1 MVSPF
6 DSLASDYD
14 GWFEEEGKLVFAIEV
29 QAFRKILPSLPKPWL
44 EVGVGSGRF
53 AQALKIETG
62 IDPSIKILDIAK
74 NRGIDVFLGR
84 GEETPF
90 TDRSFGAVFLIVTLC
105 FVDSPL
111 EVLKEA
117 NRLLKRG
124 GKIALGIVLRES
136 PWGRFYQAKKDEGH
150 RFYKYATF
158 YSHDEVT
165 GFLEQAGFSIERVIS
180 TLFQEPGQVKHMES
194 PREGFISDAG
204 FTVILAGKNPESG
217 NE

>member
-1 MVSPF
+1 
-6 DSLASDYD
+6 
-14 GWFEEEGKLVFAIEV
+14 
-29 QAFRKILPSLPKPWL
+29 
-44 EVGVGSGRF
+44 
-53 AQALKIETG
+53 
-62 IDPSIKILDIAK
+62 
-74 NRGIDVFLGR
+74 
-84 GEETPF
+84 
-90 TDRSFGAVFLIVTLC
+90 VFLIVTLC

-136 PWGRFYQAKKDEGH
+136 PWGQFYQAKKNEGH

-194 PREGFISDAG
+194 PRGGFISDAG

-217 NE
+217 NG